1 MKNIKLVVAYDG
13 TNYSGWQIQPN
24 AVTIEQLLDKAINSL
39 TGENIHVTG
48 ASRTDAGV
56 HAMGNVAVFKTN
68 STIPGRRWAYAINR
82 FLPDDIVVQAS
93 WEVEKNFHP
102 RHCNTVKTYEYK
114 ILNTPFPF
122 PKERNYSWH
131 VSHDLNINNMKEAA
145 QILIGEHDF
154 KSFCCVRTQTESTVR
169 HIYSIEIIK
178 ENIYNK
184 NISEKFSN
192 KYNNDNIKK
201 NGDNNKNCLDMKA
214 SDNMSGLSDKIFD
227 KNYSCDDKLQNN
239 NVSAA
244 NRADNISNGSYITI
258 RIKGNGFLYNMV
270 RIIAGTL
277 MQVGRGQL
285 TPAAVQNMLLSKDR
299 CSAGQTAPPQG
310 LTLMGI
316 DYVDGDDKEIV

>member
-39 TGENIHVTG
+39 TGENVHVTG

-192 KYNNDNIKK
+192 KYNNDSIKK
-201 NGDNNKNCLDMKA
+201 NGDNNKNCLDMKV
-214 SDNMSGLSDKIFD
+214 SDNMSGLSDKIFG
-227 KNYSCDDKLQNN
+227 KTYSCDDKLQNN

>member
-131 VSHDLNINNMKEAA
+131 VSHDLNINKMKEAA
-145 QILIGEHDF
+145 QILVGEHDF

-192 KYNNDNIKK
+192 KYNNDSIKK

-214 SDNMSGLSDKIFD
+214 SDNMSGLSDKIFC

>member
-39 TGENIHVTG
+39 TGENVHVTG

-131 VSHDLNINNMKEAA
+131 VSHDLNINKMKEAA

-192 KYNNDNIKK
+192 KYNNDSIKK

-214 SDNMSGLSDKIFD
+214 SDNMSGLSDKIFG

>member
-39 TGENIHVTG
+39 TGENVHVTG

-102 RHCNTVKTYEYK
+102 RYCNTVKTYEYK

-145 QILIGEHDF
+145 QILVGEHDF

-214 SDNMSGLSDKIFD
+214 SDNMSGLSDKIIG

>member
-39 TGENIHVTG
+39 TGENVHVTG

-131 VSHDLNINNMKEAA
+131 VSHDLNINKMKEAA
-145 QILIGEHDF
+145 QILVGEHDF

-192 KYNNDNIKK
+192 KYNNDSIKK

-214 SDNMSGLSDKIFD
+214 SDNMSGLSDKIVG

-239 NVSAA
+239 NVSAE